1 MAKQLSPKDQ
11 KPSTTLPGTVEKIIQ
26 PPDPSDPEKAQI
38 GIEGAEDLYREIRID
53 NTLKNREGQ
62 EVALKQGAQV
72 EVTVEAEPE
81 DTIKKDETINKREGE
96 TKKKD

>member
-1 MAKQLSPKDQ
+1 M
-11 KPSTTLPGTVEKIIQ
+11 
-26 PPDPSDPEKAQI
+26 
-38 GIEGAEDLYREIRID
+38 
-53 NTLKNREGQ
+53 
-62 EVALKQGAQV
+62 ALKQGAQV